1 MKIYRT
7 SIYEHAR
14 EMKTMLPEMKN
25 LFTAA
30 VLVLVMTVAGLT
42 AEAASKQKSF
52 ATPEDAVKAFI
63 DAIRSNDS
71 KELLTIFGEGAKDLM
86 YSGDPV
92 SDKERRKKGIEAFD
106 KKNSLVK
113 EGEKMVLVIGENDWP
128 FPIPLVKQGEKW
140 IFDTKAGRVEI
151 LNRRIGQNELS
162 TIRTMHEIVDAE
174 REYAMVDRDGDGLV
188 EYAGKFLSDPGK
200 KNGLYWQTK
209 EGEEPSPLG
218 ELVAKAKAG
227 GYTKSSTQK
236 PVPYNGYYY
245 LMLNKQGKNASG
257 GAFDYVVKGKQIAG
271 FAVVAYPAKYG
282 NSGVMTFMVNQDGV
296 VYQKDLGRNT
306 EKAAKVVKKFDPDK
320 TWKKVE

>member
-1 MKIYRT
+1 
-7 SIYEHAR
+7 
-14 EMKTMLPEMKN
+14 MLPGMKN

-30 VLVLVMTVAGLT
+30 VVILVMTIAGLT
-42 AEAASKQKSF
+42 AEAASKQKAF

-63 DAIRSNDS
+63 GAIRTDDS
-71 KELLTIFGEGAKDLM
+71 KELLAIFGEGAKDLM

-106 KKNSLVK
+106 KKNNLVK

-140 IFDTKAGRVEI
+140 IFDTKAGRLEI

-174 REYAMVDRDGDGLV
+174 REYAMVDRKGDGLV

-227 GYTKSSTQK
+227 GYTKRSSEK
-236 PVPYNGYYY
+236 PEPYNGYYY

-306 EKAAKVVKKFDPDK
+306 EKAAKAMKKFDPDK
-320 TWKKVE
+320 TWKKIE

>member
-1 MKIYRT
+1 
-7 SIYEHAR
+7 
-14 EMKTMLPEMKN
+14 
-25 LFTAA
+25 
-30 VLVLVMTVAGLT
+30 
-42 AEAASKQKSF
+42 
-52 ATPEDAVKAFI
+52 
-63 DAIRSNDS
+63 
-71 KELLTIFGEGAKDLM
+71 M

-106 KKNSLVK
+106 RKNSLVK

-140 IFDTKAGRVEI
+140 IFDTEAGRVEI

-227 GYTKSSTQK
+227 GYTKGSTQK
-236 PVPYNGYYY
+236 PEPYNGYYY

-306 EKAAKVVKKFDPDK
+306 EKAAKAVKKFDPDK

>member
-7 SIYEHAR
+7 LIYEHAR

-25 LFTAA
+25 LFSAA
-30 VLVLVMTVAGLT
+30 VLVLVITITGMTAG
-42 AEAASKQKSF
+42 AASKQKSF
-52 ATPEDAVKAFI
+52 VSPEDAVKAFVAALKA
-63 DAIRSNDS
+63 DDD
-71 KELLTIFGEGAKDLM
+71 KEILTIFGEGAKDLM
-86 YSGDPV
+86 FSGDPV
-92 SDKERRKKGIEAFD
+92 GDKERRKKGLEAFD

-128 FPIPLVKQGEKW
+128 FPIPLVKQGEEW
-140 IFDTKAGRVEI
+140 IFDTKAGRAEI

-174 REYAMVDRDGDGLV
+174 GEYAMVDRDGDGLV

-209 EGEEPSPLG
+209 EGEAPSPLG
-218 ELVAKAKAG
+218 ELVAKAKAR
-227 GYTKSSTQK
+227 GYKKGSREK
-236 PVPYNGYYY
+236 PEPYNGYYY
-245 LMLNKQGKNASG
+245 QMLNKQGKNASG

-282 NSGVMTFMVNQDGV
+282 NSGVMTFIVNQDGV
-296 VYQKDLGRNT
+296 VYQKNLGKNS
-306 EKAAKVVKKFDPDK
+306 EKAAKAMKRFDPDK

>member
-7 SIYEHAR
+7 LIYEHAR

-25 LFTAA
+25 LFSAA
-30 VLVLVMTVAGLT
+30 VLVLVITITGMTAG
-42 AEAASKQKSF
+42 AASKQKSF
-52 ATPEDAVKAFI
+52 VSPEDAVKAFVAALKA
-63 DAIRSNDS
+63 DDD
-71 KELLTIFGEGAKDLM
+71 KEILTIFGEGAKDLM
-86 YSGDPV
+86 FSGDPV
-92 SDKERRKKGIEAFD
+92 GDKERRKKGLEAFD

-128 FPIPLVKQGEKW
+128 FPIPLVKQGEEW
-140 IFDTKAGRVEI
+140 IFDTKAGRAEI

-174 REYAMVDRDGDGLV
+174 GEYAMVDWDSDGLV

-209 EGEEPSPLG
+209 EGEAPSPLG
-218 ELVAKAKAG
+218 ELVAKAKAR
-227 GYTKSSTQK
+227 GYKKGSREK
-236 PVPYNGYYY
+236 PEPYNGYYY
-245 LMLNKQGKNASG
+245 QMLNKQGKNASG

-282 NSGVMTFMVNQDGV
+282 NSGVMTFIVNQDGV
-296 VYQKDLGRNT
+296 VYQKNLGKNS
-306 EKAAKVVKKFDPDK
+306 EKAAKAMKRFDPDK